1 MSDLISR
8 FNEGKLTST
17 DITEQIND
25 QFWSKG
31 AIKEAMRKRVFTQL
45 GDKLTQP
52 KHYGDIIVKERHFP
66 VFHPLNQIDNG
77 INANSAQL
85 LKAVWFAY
93 NADGTMIGDATG
105 YRSEAIADAV
115 ATAVAGAGNEGPS
128 MSGAGNLFNGDS
140 EFAVLDGAYPS
151 LPEEGGNVNAVNAR
165 SIVLKGQ
172 VQEYGLHMKFTQRSI
187 DMDSR
192 VGVLAQKSKDL
203 GEAKGDVFEAQ
214 VQSDLLH
221 ASEVNRVIA
230 GAGVAGAGTSLTTLN
245 ANNELTFAD
254 LRLMEQALKQALV
267 PRDTKIISGSR
278 NLDTVVVGKAYYV
291 YVGQQ
296 LFPTLQDMQ
305 HNGVNVWEPIESY
318 IDGAKGK
325 VAEDEIGRIGAFRF
339 IEVDNMQHYAG
350 VGADATSNATHF
362 SSNKDVMG
370 DSAGLVSSYD
380 VTDGPVYTPDSGRD
394 EDQKPGIAAAPGFD
408 GYPVLFVG
416 SDAFATVGFAG
427 DSSRIKTAMP
437 KPDANND
444 PFGKKG
450 SMSIAWYFGTLI
462 YRAERIR
469 QIVCTAK
476 IV

>member
-1 MSDLISR
+1 MANPLISR

-25 QFWSKG
+25 QFWAKG
-31 AIKEAMRKRVFTQL
+31 AIMEAEQKKVFSQI

-85 LKAVWFAY
+85 LKSVWYAY
-93 NADGTMIGDATG
+93 DTNDTMIGDARG
-105 YRSEAIADAV
+105 YRTQAAADAV
-115 ATAVAGAGNEGPS
+115 AGAVGGNTK
-128 MSGAGNLFNGDS
+128 SGAGNLFHGDS
-140 EFAVLDGAYPS
+140 EFAVLDGAYPT

-172 VQEYGLHMKFTQRSI
+172 VTEFGMHMKFTQRSI

-203 GEAKGDVFEAQ
+203 GEAKGMVFEAQ

-221 ASEVNRVIA
+221 ASETNRTIA
-230 GAGVAGAGTSLTTLN
+230 GVGRDVGGTIGGATIDAVNEANTL
-245 ANNELTFAD
+245 EFED

-267 PRDTKIISGSR
+267 PRDTKLISGSTKVG
-278 NLDTVVVGKAYYV
+278 TVTVGKAYYV

-296 LFPTLQDMQ
+296 MYPTLQDMQ
-305 HNGVNVWEPIESY
+305 HNGVNVWEPIEDY

-325 VAEDEIGRIGAFRF
+325 VADMEIGRIGAFRF

-350 VGADATSNATHF
+350 IGADATGNSTF
-362 SSNKDVMG
+362 YSSNKDLMG
-370 DSAGLVSSYD
+370 PAGGAAS
-380 VTDGPVYTPDSGRD
+380 VTDTTDDAMYPPSSRP
-394 EDQKPGIAAAPGFD
+394 EDQKPGTAAAPGFD
-408 GYPVLFVG
+408 GFPVLFVG
-416 SDAFATVGFAG
+416 SDSFATVSFAG
-427 DSSRIKTAMP
+427 DSVRIKTAMP